1 MEHVAMNTLIWEA
14 AVVLWIIGFVE
25 MGIGKNKPRDFG
37 WVLVTGGLM
46 ETIALAFLIAA
57 GDMFGATAA
66 AAFILLLWILGAP
79 LVMNEEPSQIQTHAM
94 WFTGFYFLCAAIF
107 LGSHG
112 LIWLTVAFGLLV
124 PLLWFLAIATYTGKH
139 GFAKVAGL
147 ISAVDGIIFFIIAFS
162 TSIGVHLG

>member
-14 AVVLWIIGFVE
+14 AVVLWIIGFME

-46 ETIALAFLIAA
+46 ETIALGFLIAA

-79 LVMNEEPSQIQTHAM
+79 LVMKEEPSQVQTHAM
-94 WFTGFYFLCAAIF
+94 WFTGIYFLLASIF
-107 LGSHG
+107 LGSLG
-112 LIWLTVAFGLLV
+112 LVWHTVAFGLLV
-124 PLLWFLAIATYTGKH
+124 PLLWLLAIATYTGKH
-139 GFAKVAGL
+139 GFAKAAGF
-147 ISAVDGIIFFIIAFS
+147 ISAVDGIIFLAIAFS
-162 TSIGVHLG
+162 AAIGKPLA